1 MMETNLEVK
10 LAHGAVAHLLSR
22 KVSVPIGDITLNM
35 DYDSF
40 IDFSTQM
47 QEIAISFAAAMEVQ
61 AYACEACGA
70 VNEVL
75 QEKEYD

>member
-1 MMETNLEVK
+1 
-10 LAHGAVAHLLSR
+10 
-22 KVSVPIGDITLNM
+22 VPIGDITLNM

-61 AYACEACGA
+61 AYVCETCGN

-75 QEKEYD
+75 HEKEFE

>member
-1 MMETNLEVK
+1 
-10 LAHGAVAHLLSR
+10 
-22 KVSVPIGDITLNM
+22 M